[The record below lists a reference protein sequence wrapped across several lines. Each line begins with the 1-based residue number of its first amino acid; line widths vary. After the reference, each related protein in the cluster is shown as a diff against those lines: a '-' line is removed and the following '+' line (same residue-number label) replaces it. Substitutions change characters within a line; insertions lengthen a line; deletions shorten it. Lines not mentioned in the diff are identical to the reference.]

1 MIFHDITTI
10 IRFAIRKN
18 NADKIIFF
26 IENLSHFRFIE
37 SIFDYFFKNNYD
49 ITVISLENPFG
60 TRDYNNNNLSLV
72 LLKDEKYKITTLK
85 NLKGKLFITTT
96 PSIGT
101 PIFPKS
107 QIIPK
112 EDRPKYLYFFH
123 SLVSPNEMYVKNSFK
138 NFDYIFSPSD
148 IITEQLN
155 FLVSNKTEIF
165 TTGYLLFNNIEVGNY
180 SKDFDDKV
188 LIAPTW
194 GEKGVSQLMNN
205 IDNLTNFIVK
215 QKLKPV
221 FRPHPMT
228 DINKLNNLKGISLD
242 QDKDLK
248 NLHRYR
254 HLITDFSGIALEY
267 FYLTK
272 RPVLFLDVSKK
283 IKRKLGTKEKKLKLI
298 ENDMR
303 TIIGDIISLDKI
315 SDLNSFPTIENKIS
329 LEFINEINS
338 NVNSLE
344 NTLEALRKNN
354 LN

>member
-1 MIFHDITTI
+1 M
-10 IRFAIRKN
+10 
-18 NADKIIFF
+18 
-26 IENLSHFRFIE
+26 
-37 SIFDYFFKNNYD
+37 NNY
-49 ITVISLENPFG
+49 IKKIFVKNENCLVTGATGKIGAEIS
-60 TRDYNNNNLSLV
+60 V
-72 LLKDEKYKITTLK
+72 MMA
-85 NLKGKLFITTT
+85 
-96 PSIGT
+96 SIGYNLILT
-101 PIFPKS
+101 
-107 QIIPK
+107 
-112 EDRPKYLYFFH
+112 D
-123 SLVSPNEMYVKNSFK
+123 
-138 NFDYIFSPSD
+138 
-148 IITEQLN
+148 
-155 FLVSNKTEIF
+155 
-165 TTGYLLFNNIEVGNY
+165 NNV
-180 SKDFDDKV
+180 
-188 LIAPTW
+188 
-194 GEKGVSQLMNN
+194 
-205 IDNLTNFIVK
+205 
-215 QKLKPV
+215 
-221 FRPHPMT
+221 
-228 DINKLNNLKGISLD
+228 NKLNNLKGISLD

-272 RPVLFLDVSKK
+272 RSVLFLDVSKK

>member
-37 SIFDYFFKNNYD
+37 SIFDYFYNNNYK
-49 ITVISLENPFG
+49 ITVICFENPYG
-60 TRDYNNNNLSLV
+60 LRDYNNDNLSLV
-72 LLKDEKYKITTLK
+72 ILKDDKQKIRTLK
-85 NLKGKLFITTT
+85 NIKGDLFITTT

-101 PIFPKS
+101 SIFPKS

-138 NFDYIFSPSD
+138 NFDYIFSPSN

-165 TTGYLLFNNIEVGNY
+165 TTGYLLFNNLKVGNN
-180 SKDFDDKV
+180 SKDYEDKV

-194 GEKGVSQLMNN
+194 GQKGITQLMNN
-205 IDNLTNFIVK
+205 INNLSNFIIK

-228 DINKLNNLKGISLD
+228 DISKISNLKDISLD
-242 QDKDLK
+242 LDKDLK
-248 NLHRYR
+248 NLHTYK

-272 RPVLFLDVSKK
+272 RSVLFLDVSKK
-283 IKRKLGTKEKKLKLI
+283 IKRKLGTKEKELKLI

-303 TIIGDIISLDKI
+303 TIIGEIISLDKI
-315 SDLNSFPTIENKIS
+315 NNFNSFPEIQTQSS
-329 LEFINEINS
+329 LKFINEINS

-344 NTLEALRKNN
+344 STLEVLRKKN
-354 LN
+354 LI